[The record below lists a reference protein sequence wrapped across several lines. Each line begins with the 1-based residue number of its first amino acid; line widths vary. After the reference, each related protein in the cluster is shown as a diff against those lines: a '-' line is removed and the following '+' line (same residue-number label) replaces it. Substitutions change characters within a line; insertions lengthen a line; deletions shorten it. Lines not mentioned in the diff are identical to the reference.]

1 MPRNRLLRDIAV
13 LVCIIAALQFT
24 AISFH
29 LYWTFWWYDIILHFL
44 GGIFVGLLI
53 LWFRFFSGYFGVHQ
67 HTSEVSTFFFI
78 VIATLIV
85 GVGWEAFE
93 RALGQTWSVEGY
105 YVDTILDVIF
115 DLIGSV
121 VAFYFFRSRYMTHEK
136 NV

>member
-93 RALGQTWSVEGY
+93 RALGQTWSVEG
-105 YVDTILDVIF
+105 
-115 DLIGSV
+115 
-121 VAFYFFRSRYMTHEK
+121 
-136 NV
+136 